1 MEKLTLKSHINRSK
15 EQFKDSFEVDHMSE
29 LDDFYDFLEA
39 KINQAWTIGRMEL
52 GLSKEER
59 IDYFHGI
66 LDLEEVEDKTT
77 GMTKELVTRFL
88 SKFSGLYAIK

>member
-29 LDDFYDFLEA
+29 LDDFYDFIEA
-39 KINQAWTIGRMEL
+39 KIKQAWTIGKIESS
-52 GLSKEER
+52 LSKEER

-66 LDLEEVEDKTT
+66 LDLEEVQDKTK
-77 GMTKELVTRFL
+77 GKTKELVTQFL